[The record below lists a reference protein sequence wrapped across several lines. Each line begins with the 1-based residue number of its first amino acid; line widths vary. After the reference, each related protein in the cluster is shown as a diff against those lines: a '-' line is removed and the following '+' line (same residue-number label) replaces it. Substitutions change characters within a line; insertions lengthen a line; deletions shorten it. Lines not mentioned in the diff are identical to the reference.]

1 MDAWVCLRARRWTV
15 SVLRQKLRRSNSRR
29 VVITTAIIIGLCC
42 EQLPAASPTLGRP
55 SEPAGAAAAI
65 GAVRLSPT
73 PGAPEFRQATPYDRW
88 TNAPSLAGDLRQP
101 VDVVNA
107 SIVPWRSPDS
117 SPAPS
122 AEVLSFDLAGRLR
135 EGPTYDG
142 AQSVISPAEP
152 LPAPG
157 GVPLPTISD
166 YAGEAIDPNDSAG
179 FERPGH
185 FARWFG
191 PGIYAGGEL
200 LSSVPFDY
208 KNFYSLRGLAWLGG
222 GVGIAAIIANTPA
235 DQSFQDWYDGKI
247 KSETSDRLVTDIRWL
262 GRGHIMIPIFVAA
275 GLVLTPFEERFPLAH
290 GVGQWGRRTT
300 RSLLVGG
307 PMLLALQ
314 YAIGS
319 YRPRREIDS
328 HWHAFQTTNGVSGD
342 AFIAGIVFI
351 SAAKQ
356 VENPLAKG
364 VLYVAAT
371 VPAWGRINDDG
382 HYLSQAFLGVW
393 LAAVA
398 VAAVDHTDRT
408 TTTFVVPY
416 AEHGAV
422 GGRLGW
428 RW

>member
-1 MDAWVCLRARRWTV
+1 MDARVYLRTLCWTNWVLCKL
-15 SVLRQKLRRSNSRR
+15 LRRSQARR
-29 VVITTAIIIGLCC
+29 VVVVTAIIVSECC
-42 EQLPAASPTLGRP
+42 APLTAAWPPWRQTTAKSSAVPQLDAGQLPSPIPSDIRRSTHYDPFSTAPLLADELREPVGSASP
-55 SEPAGAAAAI
+55 A
-65 GAVRLSPT
+65 
-73 PGAPEFRQATPYDRW
+73 
-88 TNAPSLAGDLRQP
+88 
-101 VDVVNA
+101 
-107 SIVPWRSPDS
+107 IVPWRAPDVASPP
-117 SPAPS
+117 PAKILAS
-122 AEVLSFDLAGRLR
+122 DLSMRLQQ
-135 EGPTYDG
+135 GPTYNDN
-142 AQSVISPAEP
+142 QSVISQAEP

-166 YAGEAIDPNDSAG
+166 DTSAAVDSG
-179 FERPGH
+179 WPPDDGRPGY
-185 FARWFG
+185 FARCFG

-208 KNFYSLRGLAWLGG
+208 KNFYSLRSLAWLGG
-222 GVGIAAIIANTPA
+222 GVGIAAILANTPA

-247 KSETSDRLVTDIRWL
+247 KSETSDRIVNDIRWM

-275 GLVLTPFEERFPLAH
+275 GLVLTPFEERWPLAH

-300 RSLLVGG
+300 RSFLVGA

-328 HWHAFQTTNGVSGD
+328 QWHPFQTTNGVSGD

-364 VLYVAAT
+364 ALYVAAT

-398 VAAVDHTDRT
+398 VAAVDQTDRS
-408 TTTFVVPY
+408 TTTFIVPY
-416 AEHGAV
+416 VESGAV
-422 GGRLGW
+422 GGRVGW